1 VGGRTTYGPHSSGGH
16 AGMGLIVRDWDWRR
30 YQRAVLIAPEIS
42 ASVGCPDVQ
51 ARDIAEPFP
60 LVTVDTPAVE
70 AAGLLAERRL
80 PGLIVLD
87 RSGRPHAILP
97 GSQVLRFMI
106 PGYIQDDLSLAH
118 VLDERHADRLSEAL
132 RGKTVEQLLPARRDE
147 LPVVAADA
155 TAVEIAA
162 VMARW
167 RSPVVAVVGGGRLL
181 GAVTVSRLLGLLLE
195 RPPESPA

>member
-1 VGGRTTYGPHSSGGH
+1 MR
-16 AGMGLIVRDWDWRR
+16 
-30 YQRAVLIAPEIS
+30 
-42 ASVGCPDVQ
+42 
-51 ARDIAEPFP
+51 ARDVAEPFP
-60 LVTVDTPAVE
+60 LVTVDTEAIE
-70 AAGLLAERRL
+70 AARLLAERRL

-87 RSGRPHAILP
+87 RAGRPHAILP

-132 RGKTVEQLLPARRDE
+132 AGKTVQQLLPPRRDE
-147 LPVVAADA
+147 LPVVDGDA

-167 RSPVVAVVGGGRLL
+167 HSPLVAVVERDQLL
-181 GAVTVSRLLGLLLE
+181 GAVTVSRLLGLLLPGSARPAE
-195 RPPESPA
+195 GTSRSAAPGTGASSSDAGRPDSGESADPPEPGPTK